1 MQFFHLFSFVV
12 AASYAAA
19 LPQPAGLSEK
29 YSNNVDA
36 ILASGLE
43 ARSYQPGLNSYK
55 ELATSTLIKRR
66 GDSLESPEMTI
77 MKDRGAIMKD
87 HQKTILKDLLETILK
102 DHQKTILKDL
112 LETIPRDRSEN
123 LASTIDSVGVGM
135 LEPTKDGKRAGKKIG
150 GEAGRLL
157 RRYMERNTYVN
168 VALLRWELGFAL
180 GIFGVIESGLG
191 KEKYSKV
198 KSNLTKKFKKIRASA
213 HAESHARVDGVWN
226 ILHESGSVIENVEN
240 IFKTAT
246 APCYSTMLLLLTL
259 KSQLSRFESGHTL
272 SGHLD
277 NAIVSIG
284 NFLSDQDEVRLEIM
298 KQLKA
303 RFPIV
308 IPPTHPNSE

>member
-1 MQFFHLFSFVV
+1 
-12 AASYAAA
+12 
-19 LPQPAGLSEK
+19 
-29 YSNNVDA
+29 
-36 ILASGLE
+36 
-43 ARSYQPGLNSYK
+43 
-55 ELATSTLIKRR
+55 
-66 GDSLESPEMTI
+66 
-77 MKDRGAIMKD
+77 MKD

-112 LETIPRDRSEN
+112 LETIPRDRQKKQCGSDSSPPPDTTPHKTFHTVFTKSDVSSEN